1 MNSKKN
7 FVVIGGGTGTYTVLS
22 GLKKISDHITAVV
35 TMMDSG
41 GSSGRLRDEFGQLP
55 AGDVRQALV
64 ALSKDSSV
72 MRQLFNYR
80 YEKGEG
86 LAGHSFGNLFLTAL
100 AEISGGMENA
110 LLEAGRILNI
120 KGQVLPV
127 TLSNSNLV
135 AEYETGLVIKGE
147 SEIDV
152 PKHDGKLHIKRLN
165 LEPATVPFEKT
176 LDAIKQADLIVLGP
190 GDIYTSLIPN
200 LIVPKVADAVCNSK
214 AKKVYIVNLMT
225 KFGQTYNFKA
235 SNFVAEIEKYLGKC
249 LDYVLINNK
258 ELPKEIIERYKAEND
273 IPVEDDLK
281 EDGYKVIRED
291 LLATEP
297 IERKAGDVLQRSLI
311 RHDSGKLCM
320 VINNFKFK

>member
-1 MNSKKN
+1 MINEKKI
-7 FVVIGGGTGTYTVLS
+7 VVVGGGTGTYTVLT
-22 GLKKISDHITAVV
+22 GLKKVSPQITAVV

-64 ALSKDSSV
+64 ALSNDTSV

-86 LAGHSFGNLFLTAL
+86 LQGHSFGNLFLTAL
-100 AEISGGMENA
+100 AEVTGGMENA
-110 LLEAGRILNI
+110 LLEAGKILNI
-120 KGQVLPV
+120 KGSVLPV

-135 AEYETGLVIKGE
+135 AEYENGLVIKGE
-147 SEIDV
+147 SDIDV
-152 PKHDGKLHIKRLN
+152 PKHDGKLHITKLS
-165 LEPATVPFEKT
+165 LKPAAEPFEKT
-176 LDAIKQADLIVLGP
+176 LEAIKQADLIILGP
-190 GDIYTSLIPN
+190 GDLYTSLIPN
-200 LIVPKVADAVCNSK
+200 LLVPKVTEAICNSK

-235 SNFVAEIEKYLGKC
+235 SNFVAEIEKYLGEC

-258 ELPKEIIERYKAEND
+258 GLPKGIIERYKVEND

-281 EDGYKVIRED
+281 NSNYEVIRED

-311 RHDSGKLCM
+311 RHDSEKLARILSDIC
-320 VINNFKFK
+320 